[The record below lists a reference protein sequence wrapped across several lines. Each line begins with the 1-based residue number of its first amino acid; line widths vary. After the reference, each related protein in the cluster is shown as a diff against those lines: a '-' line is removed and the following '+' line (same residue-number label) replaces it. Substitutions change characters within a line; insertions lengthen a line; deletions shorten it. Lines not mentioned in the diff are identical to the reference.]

1 MTSRSLVVL
10 MAFAGLSWFS
20 PVVAE
25 AQSIAVSL
33 PDTTTTN
40 AEIDLPVRLGDTTGL
55 DVVAINLIVAFD
67 STIVRVD
74 SITTAGFLAESMFLT
89 TNFSTADRV
98 IVAGA
103 GAAFLSG
110 GGTLLTLHARFVG
123 TGTTDLRFERFT
135 FNEGSPAADVTNG
148 SLSNAGGTATDD
160 PSILP
165 DAFLVH
171 GNFPN
176 PFTSETTLQF
186 DLPTAALVR
195 LEVIDML
202 GRQVHATPATLL
214 SAGSAREI
222 VFSGAHLPA
231 GTYIIRLHAVL
242 PNGERA
248 VNRLA
253 TIVR

>member
-1 MTSRSLVVL
+1 LLIALPGILWLAPGSTS
-10 MAFAGLSWFS
+10 
-20 PVVAE
+20 

-33 PDTTTTN
+33 PDTVTT
-40 AEIDLPVRLGDTTGL
+40 APEIDIPVRVGDTTDL
-55 DVVAINLIVAFD
+55 NVVAINLIVSFD

-74 SITTAGFLAESMFLT
+74 SVTTAGFLAETMFLT

-98 IVAGA
+98 VIAGA
-103 GAAFLSG
+103 GAGFLSG

-123 TGTTDLRFERFT
+123 TGTTDLRFERFV
-135 FNEGSPAADVTNG
+135 FNEGSPASDLANG
-148 SLSNAGGTATDD
+148 SLSNAGGTASED

-165 DAFLVH
+165 DAFLVY

-176 PFTSETTLQF
+176 PFASQTTLQF

-202 GRQVHATPATLL
+202 GRQIHASPATLL
-214 SAGSAREI
+214 SGGRAREI
-222 VFSGAHLPA
+222 AFSGAHLPA
-231 GTYIIRLHAVL
+231 GTYVFRLHASL
-242 PNGERA
+242 PDGERV

-253 TIVR
+253 TIIR

>member
-1 MTSRSLVVL
+1 MKFRFLVLIAAL
-10 MAFAGLSWFS
+10 MGISWFAS
-20 PVVAE
+20 ASAM

-33 PDTTTTN
+33 PDTTTTR

-55 DVVAINLIVAFD
+55 NVVAINLIVSFD

-74 SITTAGFLAESMFLT
+74 SITTAGFLAETMFLT

-123 TGTTDLRFERFT
+123 TGTTALRFEKFV
-135 FNEGSPAADVTNG
+135 FNEGSPGADLANG
-148 SLSNAGGTATDD
+148 SLSNADDTAAED
-160 PSILP
+160 PAILP
-165 DAFLVH
+165 ESFLVH
-171 GNFPN
+171 ANFPN
-176 PFTSETTLQF
+176 PFATETTLQF
-186 DLPTAALVR
+186 DLPTTALVR
-195 LEVIDML
+195 MEVIDML
-202 GRQVHATPATLL
+202 GRRVHAQPATLV
-214 SAGSAREI
+214 AGGTGRELTL
-222 VFSGAHLPA
+222 SGAHLPV
-231 GTYIIRLHAVL
+231 GTYILRIHAVL
-242 PNGERA
+242 PDGERI